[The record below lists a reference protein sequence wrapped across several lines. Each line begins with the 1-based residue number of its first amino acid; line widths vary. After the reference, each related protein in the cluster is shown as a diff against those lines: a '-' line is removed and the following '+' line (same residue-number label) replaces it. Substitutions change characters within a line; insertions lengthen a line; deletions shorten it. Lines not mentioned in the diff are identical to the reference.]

1 MTSKAMPESYD
12 EREQAFIKH
21 TLLENYLQKLFLILG
36 AGSQGRSIELCYVDC
51 FAGPWGDA
59 SEGMD
64 GTSIAVSLRTLDS
77 CRKGLEVIGVKVKFR
92 ALFIEKEDRAFARL
106 EAYLKRATP
115 PGIESDCRHGDF
127 VALRSEILAWAGSR
141 SFVFFFVDPKG
152 WKDVGIEKL
161 RMLLQRP
168 QSEMLVNF
176 MYNNV
181 NRTMSNSPWQSEMI
195 ELVGEKIS
203 LDGMQPSQREDRILS
218 TYRRNL
224 KRCVPSNQ
232 KFPARSAYVRIM
244 HRTQDR
250 TWYHLVYL
258 TSHPRG
264 VIEFMKIS
272 ESVDLVQKQ
281 VRAGNKE
288 AERQDRT
295 GMSDMF
301 PGESIDET
309 NAGRASQEDVD
320 EYWRTYLQRG
330 ARRIGQSEF
339 ATILEETN
347 WFESDLQSALARL
360 IKAGALRNLDS
371 DDKRPKRPLHYD
383 VKTGERLELVVV

>member
-1 MTSKAMPESYD
+1 
-12 EREQAFIKH
+12 
-21 TLLENYLQKLFLILG
+21 
-36 AGSQGRSIELCYVDC
+36 
-51 FAGPWGDA
+51 
-59 SEGMD
+59 
-64 GTSIAVSLRTLDS
+64 
-77 CRKGLEVIGVKVKFR
+77 
-92 ALFIEKEDRAFARL
+92 
-106 EAYLKRATP
+106 
-115 PGIESDCRHGDF
+115 
-127 VALRSEILAWAGSR
+127 
-141 SFVFFFVDPKG
+141 
-152 WKDVGIEKL
+152 
-161 RMLLQRP
+161 
-168 QSEMLVNF
+168 
-176 MYNNV
+176 
-181 NRTMSNSPWQSEMI
+181 
-195 ELVGEKIS
+195 
-203 LDGMQPSQREDRILS
+203 
-218 TYRRNL
+218 
-224 KRCVPSNQ
+224 
-232 KFPARSAYVRIM
+232 M